1 MREHVKCLHHVGI
14 PTRDMDATV
23 RFYTDLGAEVYFQK
37 LDQEAGEPIRVVI
50 FDFYGMKVEAY
61 EPDSRAPSIT
71 SPFRLPALRRFT
83 ARYGRAAIR

>member
-50 FDFYGMKVEAY
+50 FDF
-61 EPDSRAPSIT
+61 
-71 SPFRLPALRRFT
+71 
-83 ARYGRAAIR
+83 